1 MHLLVQLLLLD
12 EFLFELLL
20 GVLAENASKE
30 AGLLA
35 RLRLN
40 LLEHFPLLVLVVLL
54 HLDVHRV
61 QIVVIQEYI
70 QELVEQRQMFL
81 SRLQVRLP
89 YPLPAPDVHAPT
101 ENELDHE
108 DSDDDLHVDVE
119 RLVGHSDGLCSLL
132 ELVLNLSQVF
142 LDPSRCLLLDVLCCL
157 ID

>member
-30 AGLLA
+30 AGLLS

-81 SRLQVRLP
+81 SR
-89 YPLPAPDVHAPT
+89 
-101 ENELDHE
+101 LDHE

-142 LDPSRCLLLDVLCCL
+142 LDPSRCLLLDVLRCL